1 MSIEKVVA
9 ALNAAFAADPGAM
22 RALMIN
28 RVPCNMALANDP
40 YVVCEEDRNLAGDH
54 FSVGTLGVIN
64 GVLAAVGM
72 PLVADKWDMR
82 EDGPNVFSGFIAYIK
97 PESAC
102 SDVLA
107 APPEPDQYWQ
117 HKTSGDRVYF
127 IGRTPEGTMVW
138 QCEGDNVEVGDLDW
152 YEWEYLPGCTG
163 WDWKQE
169 PVPGVPEYPKYWDTD
184 GPTFAYIVQTS
195 RNAFKVI
202 KKDGSEI
209 EGGWWIESD
218 ERHRKQ
224 LTPQE
229 VLAIE
234 RSNVLARATGFKYP
248 QWYVPV
254 KSTISHEHGVRIA
267 YLRRDSD
274 KSGETFLVNG
284 LSFKFYSIGFKPEE
298 LYVVTEDEAKSHV
311 TAYPAFYVN
320 PYWTESI
327 GYIVRLSA
335 TEAKSVDRIT
345 GEQFD
350 YDWNSFNDES
360 VSKGVMLKVTEAE
373 AKSRINQ
380 PATDKQFPQYFKD
393 CCGMIFRADSRDR
406 IFWLPMEG
414 GEHLQDDHEYFWNQE
429 STLTPLTEFEIGEI
443 INRSIQAEEKAPSD
457 VMGQS
462 PDDWVP
468 LDEKYDEC
476 LLLPGYQ
483 FRRCASN
490 TDWRTIGE
498 CDSIRGQLIE
508 DERYNV
514 SGDWEFR
521 CLRKDLPVVDAR
533 IPVSLYW
540 YDGAI
545 VGRYADSPVT
555 DPSFVPIH
563 SDGNGGWFIERSEDA
578 GN

>member
-1 MSIEKVVA
+1 MSIQKVVD
-9 ALNAAFAADPGAM
+9 ALNGAFAADPGAM
-22 RALMIN
+22 RALMVN
-28 RVPCNMALANDP
+28 HVPCNMALANDP
-40 YVVCEEDRNLAGDH
+40 FVVVAEDRNLAGDH
-54 FSVGTLGVIN
+54 FNVGTLGVIN
-64 GVLAAVGM
+64 GVLAAAGM
-72 PLVADKWDMR
+72 PLVAARWDMR
-82 EDGPNVFSGFIAYIK
+82 EDGPNVFAGFMAYI
-97 PESAC
+97 PTESVCVADQ
-102 SDVLA
+102 S
-107 APPEPDQYWQ
+107 PQPDQYWQ
-117 HKTSGDRVYF
+117 HKKSDDRVYF

-138 QCEGDNVEVGDLDW
+138 QCEGDPVEVGNLDW
-152 YEWEYLPGCTG
+152 SEWEYLPGCDSWG
-163 WDWKQE
+163 WQSE
-169 PVPGVPEYPKYWDTD
+169 TVPSVPEYPKYWDTV
-184 GPTFAYIVQTS
+184 GPTFAYIVQTA

-209 EGGWWIESD
+209 EGGWWCESD
-218 ERHRKQ
+218 ERGRKQ

-267 YLRRDSD
+267 YLRRDSE

-284 LSFKFYSIGFKPEE
+284 LSFGFYSIGFKPEE
-298 LYVVTEDEAKSHV
+298 LYVVTEAEAKSHV

-327 GYIVRLSA
+327 GYVVRLSA

-360 VSKGVMLKVTEAE
+360 VSKGVMRKVTELE

-380 PATDKQFPQYFKD
+380 PATDKKFPQYVKD
-393 CCGMIFRADSRDR
+393 CCGMIFRADSLDR
-406 IFWLPMEG
+406 IFWLPIDG
-414 GEHLQDDHEYFWNQE
+414 GEYLQSDTEDFWNKDSE
-429 STLTPLTEFEIGEI
+429 LTPLTEFEIGEI
-443 INRSIQAEEKAPSD
+443 LNRSIMAGEKAPSD

-462 PDDWVP
+462 PDDWVL
-468 LDEKYDEC
+468 LDEKYDDC
-476 LLLPGYQ
+476 PLLPGYQ
-483 FRRCASN
+483 FRMLAHAN
-490 TDWRTIGE
+490 DWRAVGNRDTLCGE
-498 CDSIRGQLIE
+498 LIK
-508 DERYNV
+508 DERHDCA
-514 SGDWEFR
+514 GDWEFR
-521 CLRKDLPVVDAR
+521 CRRADLPVINAR

-563 SDGNGGWFIERSEDA
+563 SDNNGGWFIERSDNA
-578 GN
+578 SN

>member
-9 ALNAAFAADPGAM
+9 ALNAAFAADPGAI
-22 RALMIN
+22 RALITN

-40 YVVCEEDRNLAGDH
+40 FVVVEEDRNLAGDH
-54 FSVGTLGVIN
+54 FAVGTMGVIN

-72 PLVADKWDMR
+72 PIVAAKFDMR
-82 EDGPNVFSGFIAYIK
+82 EDGPNVFSGFIAYIN

-107 APPEPDQYWQ
+107 AQPEPDQYWQ

-138 QCEGDNVEVGDLDW
+138 QCEGDNIEVGNLDW
-152 YEWEYLPGCTG
+152 SEWEYLPGCDS
-163 WDWKQE
+163 WEWKPVAE
-169 PVPGVPEYPKYWDTD
+169 PAVV
-184 GPTFAYIVQTS
+184 
-195 RNAFKVI
+195 
-202 KKDGSEI
+202 
-209 EGGWWIESD
+209 
-218 ERHRKQ
+218 
-224 LTPQE
+224 
-229 VLAIE
+229 
-234 RSNVLARATGFKYP
+234 KYP

-254 KSTISHEHGVRIA
+254 QSTISHEHGVRIA

-335 TEAKSVDRIT
+335 TEAMSVDRIT
-345 GEQFD
+345 GEQFY

-360 VSKGVMLKVTEAE
+360 VSKGVMRKVTEDE

-380 PATDKQFPQYFKD
+380 PATDKTFPQYVKD

-406 IFWLPMEG
+406 IFWLPIDG
-414 GEHLQDDHEYFWNQE
+414 GEYPQSDTEYFWNTE
-429 STLTPLTEFEIGEI
+429 SALTPLTEFEIGEI
-443 INRSIQAEEKAPSD
+443 INRSVMTEEKAQSD

-476 LLLPGYQ
+476 PLLPGYQ
-483 FRRCASN
+483 FRMLAYAN
-490 TDWRTIGE
+490 DWKTIDSRDTLCGE
-498 CDSIRGQLIE
+498 LIKGERKDSLGE
-508 DERYNV
+508 
-514 SGDWEFR
+514 WEFR
-521 CLRKDLPVVDAR
+521 CRRFDLPVVNAR

-563 SDGNGGWFIERSEDA
+563 SDDNGGWFIERSDNA